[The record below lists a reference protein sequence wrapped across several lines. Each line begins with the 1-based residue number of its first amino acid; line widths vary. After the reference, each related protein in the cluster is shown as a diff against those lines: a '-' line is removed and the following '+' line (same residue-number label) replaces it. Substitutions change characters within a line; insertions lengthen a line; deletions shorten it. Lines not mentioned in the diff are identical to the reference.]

1 MFTKRQCDLRITSI
15 QIKTAAMTSLKEK
28 KSLTIRD
35 IANVAGV
42 SPATVS
48 LVLNGKGEISGVTR
62 ARVLEA
68 VASLNYIPRVAK
80 GRAEASD
87 TLRFLKIAKHG
98 HTVNRDHSHFI
109 SDYIDGMS
117 IEATRRGYTLEVI
130 SHEGQSINTVAESL
144 AGAPIR
150 GVIALGTEL
159 SEPDVRII
167 QSLGIP
173 TVFIDTFY
181 DVIEANFI
189 NMNNEDAVYKVLS
202 RFKNQGFERIGFVA
216 SHVDTTNFRLRQ
228 EAFFKNMSRLGLK
241 VNEADVISI
250 ESTYDGAYNDA
261 LSFLRAAGRDLAE
274 CYFCTNDVIAYGF
287 IKALKELDIGI
298 PDEVS
303 IIGFD
308 NLPLSS
314 TMEPSLTTIDVSKRK
329 IGYLAVTVL
338 DDLINAS
345 ETQPPVKIL
354 VGAELIVRS
363 SDVRKDRQKPATLS
377 RKTRENSGKLPVG

>member
-1 MFTKRQCDLRITSI
+1 MAPF
-15 QIKTAAMTSLKEK
+15 KEK
-28 KSLTIRD
+28 KALTIRH
-35 IANVAGV
+35 IADAAGV

-48 LVLNGKGEISGVTR
+48 LVLNGKGEISGTTR

-68 VASLNYIPRVAK
+68 VASLNYVPRVAK
-80 GRAEASD
+80 GRSEASE

-130 SHEGQSINTVAESL
+130 SHEGQPINAIAESL

-159 SEPDVRII
+159 SESDVRII
-167 QSLGIP
+167 QGLGIP

-181 DVIEANFI
+181 NVVDANFV

-241 VNEADVISI
+241 VTESDVISV
-250 ESTYDGAYNDA
+250 ESTYDGAYSDA
-261 LSFLRAAGRDLAE
+261 LALLRAGTDLAE

-287 IKALKELDIGI
+287 IKALKEFDISI
-298 PDEVS
+298 PHDVS

-314 TMEPSLTTIDVSKRK
+314 TMEPSLTTIEVSKRK
-329 IGYLAVTVL
+329 IGYLSVTVL

-345 ETQPPVKIL
+345 EAQPPVKIL
-354 VGAELIVRS
+354 VGAELIARA
-363 SDVRKDRQKPATLS
+363 SDIRNAPQKPMKLSKKARDNS
-377 RKTRENSGKLPVG
+377 RKLSA